1 VDKTDEEAWRMLVDA
16 MIRIGESG
24 RHEADM
30 IELVAETG
38 LPPEQ
43 IDRVMKTIPGVEEI
57 EDGA

>member
-1 VDKTDEEAWRMLVDA
+1 MLVDA